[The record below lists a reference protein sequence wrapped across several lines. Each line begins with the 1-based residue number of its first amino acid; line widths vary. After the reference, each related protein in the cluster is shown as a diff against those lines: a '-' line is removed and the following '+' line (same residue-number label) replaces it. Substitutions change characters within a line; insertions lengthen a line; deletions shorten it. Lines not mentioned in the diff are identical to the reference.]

1 MKKFLNLLFILF
13 LFIPISIKAE
23 AIDINSTNA
32 IMINLNNNEI
42 IYEKGKDDVIKIASM
57 QKVMTGIIAIEKIDN
72 LDEEIVLPEG
82 IFDDIDPD
90 LAVVGFSSGD
100 RVTYKDLLYATLLKS
115 GGDAAYALGM
125 EVSGSEEE
133 YVKLMNDKIKELGL
147 KNTVYKNTTGL
158 DDPEQ
163 HSSVYD
169 MAIVLKYA
177 MKNKTFREIV
187 STPEYTTHN
196 GEYTFSGPT
205 KKAKGMEMSYY
216 VGGKTGFTDE
226 AGLCLA
232 SYASYN
238 DIDYILVTAGANQD
252 LKDQNFIDQK
262 TLFDYF
268 MNNFSF
274 QKIVKKGDKIKTIKT
289 MYDDEVELNA
299 SRDVTL
305 YLNNS
310 VFQKDIKHIYEG
322 KETLNRDIKRGD
334 KIGKYIV
341 KYNDTILYEEEVL
354 SPITVTFKLKT
365 PYKIAILVLVGL
377 LILHLIIKD
386 VRRIRRK
393 RRRRRR
399 R

>member
-1 MKKFLNLLFILF
+1 MKKFFNLLFILF
-13 LFIPISIKAE
+13 LLIPISIKAE

-32 IMINLNNNEI
+32 VMINLNNNEI

>member
-32 IMINLNNNEI
+32 VMINLNNNEI

>member
-1 MKKFLNLLFILF
+1 
-13 LFIPISIKAE
+13 
-23 AIDINSTNA
+23 
-32 IMINLNNNEI
+32 
-42 IYEKGKDDVIKIASM
+42 
-57 QKVMTGIIAIEKIDN
+57 
-72 LDEEIVLPEG
+72 
-82 IFDDIDPD
+82 
-90 LAVVGFSSGD
+90 
-100 RVTYKDLLYATLLKS
+100 
-115 GGDAAYALGM
+115 
-125 EVSGSEEE
+125 
-133 YVKLMNDKIKELGL
+133 
-147 KNTVYKNTTGL
+147 
-158 DDPEQ
+158 
-163 HSSVYD
+163 
-169 MAIVLKYA
+169 
-177 MKNKTFREIV
+177 
-187 STPEYTTHN
+187 
-196 GEYTFSGPT
+196 
-205 KKAKGMEMSYY
+205 
-216 VGGKTGFTDE
+216 
-226 AGLCLA
+226 
-232 SYASYN
+232 
-238 DIDYILVTAGANQD
+238 
-252 LKDQNFIDQK
+252 
-262 TLFDYF
+262 

-310 VFQKDIKHIYEG
+310 VFQKDIKYIYEG

-341 KYNDTILYEEEVL
+341 KYNDTILYEEDVL